1 MVSIRRKA
9 SGAREGRQPYRFCYS
24 QPAEAGL
31 EVLMHPDTGLPPL
44 MLKTVAAATD
54 RSKALRNG

>member
-1 MVSIRRKA
+1 
-9 SGAREGRQPYRFCYS
+9 
-24 QPAEAGL
+24 L